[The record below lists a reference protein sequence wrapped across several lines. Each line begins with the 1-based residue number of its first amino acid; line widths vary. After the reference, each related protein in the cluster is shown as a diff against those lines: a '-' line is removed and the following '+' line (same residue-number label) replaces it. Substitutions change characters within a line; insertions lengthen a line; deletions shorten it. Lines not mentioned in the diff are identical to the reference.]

1 MTRKD
6 HEARAPA
13 AFILDDDKPA
23 AKPARKAEAKAKPQR
38 APRAITDI
46 VFAPEETQG
55 DLVTVPRAAVIPAR
69 RSFRWGGLLL
79 SALSALIAL
88 GAGLAITNLIDN
100 AFAHAPWLGYT
111 ALGLASLVGLSALAI
126 IIREIWGLWRLA
138 RIEHIQAAAA
148 RAINQDDATAAD
160 ETVRELTV
168 IYGHRADTRWG
179 LDRLA
184 DHRDDI
190 MDPKD
195 RVRLAERLLID
206 PLDAEAHR
214 IIARRARRV
223 TLLTTVTPIAA
234 LDVLFVGVQNFAMLR
249 ELATLYGGRPS
260 TLSTFR
266 LARLVVAHLAI
277 SGGLALS
284 DNLLQHLVGKGLM
297 GRLSARFGEGAVNG
311 ILTSRIG
318 IAASAVCR
326 PVPRVAEARDTLA
339 SLLRELVTFGDRTEG
354 KDGNERNPN
363 S

>member
-1 MTRKD
+1 MTGRNHD
-6 HEARAPA
+6 SRPPA
-13 AFILDDDKPA
+13 AFILDEEKPA
-23 AKPARKAEAKAKPQR
+23 AKPARPEGRAKPRR
-38 APRAITDI
+38 APRAMTDI
-46 VFAPEETQG
+46 VFEPEEVKG
-55 DLVTVPRAAVIPAR
+55 DLVTVPRSRTLPR
-69 RSFRWGGLLL
+69 PKTFRWGALLL
-79 SALSALIAL
+79 SALTGLVAL

-111 ALGLASLVGLSALAI
+111 ALALAGLVGLSALAI
-126 IIREIWGLWRLA
+126 IIREIWGLLRLS
-138 RIEHIQAAAA
+138 RMEHIQAAAA
-148 RAINQDDATAAD
+148 RAINQDDAAAAD
-160 ETVRELTV
+160 ETVRELSTL
-168 IYGHRADTRWG
+168 YTHRADARWG

-184 DHRDDI
+184 DHQADI

-195 RVRLAERLLID
+195 RVRLAERLLVD
-206 PLDAEAHR
+206 PLDESALR

-260 TLSTFR
+260 TLSTLR

-318 IAASAVCR
+318 IAATDVCR
-326 PVPRVAEARDTLA
+326 PVPRKAEARDTLA
-339 SLLRELVTFGDRTEG
+339 SLLRELVMFGDKTEG
-354 KDGNERNPN
+354 KSGHDRDPNP
-363 S
+363 